1 MDKHF
6 FKEAPYFGL
15 EFIKNLQTEEQF
27 TFKPANDGLTIYGE
41 SLSLGFSCLAL
52 KSYFMTSEWDKLTE
66 EQKTKWSSFINSFQ
80 VGNSRFPKNSFVD
93 REMVKSY
100 MNISFDNKVKYQ
112 LKKFLISYQILI
124 LIQLIRD

>member
-66 EQKTKWSSFINSFQ
+66 EQ
-80 VGNSRFPKNSFVD
+80 
-93 REMVKSY
+93 VKDLTETSCKKLLA
-100 MNISFDNKVKYQ
+100 NPNTEKYEY
-112 LKKFLISYQILI
+112 KIMEN
-124 LIQLIRD
+124 D